1 MHVLKDQSS
10 VTAKDITIHA
20 GDKVPD
26 ASAFGASATDEDG
39 KAIGV
44 TVDTSKVNNEVAGT
58 YPVKITAADGQTK
71 EVNVIVLPKETP
83 DNGNDSNHNGQNSD
97 NVNDSNHNGKASDNG
112 KSSDHDSQNKET
124 NLNGNNQDQQS
135 KENSNNN
142 QKSGTLPNT
151 GQQNASLLELIGA
164 SILGFLGLI
173 GFKKFKKN

>member
-1 MHVLKDQSS
+1 MTVSVDDKNQQGGLANEPGDYDVTFTIANGLKIKKTLHILKDQSS
-10 VTAKDITIHA
+10 VTAKDITIHV

-26 ASAFGASATDEDG
+26 ASAFGASVTDED
-39 KAIGV
+39 
-44 TVDTSKVNNEVAGT
+44 
-58 YPVKITAADGQTK
+58 
-71 EVNVIVLPKETP
+71 
-83 DNGNDSNHNGQNSD
+83 GNDSNHNGQNSD
-97 NVNDSNHNGKASDNG
+97 NGNDSNHNGKVSDNG
-112 KSSDHDSQNKET
+112 KASDHDSQNKET

-164 SILGFLGLI
+164 SILEFLGLI

>member
-1 MHVLKDQSS
+1 MIVSVDDKNQQGELANEPGDYDVTFTIANGLKIKKTLHVLKDRSS
-10 VTAKDITIHA
+10 VTAKDITIHV

-26 ASAFGASATDEDG
+26 ASAFGASVTDED
-39 KAIGV
+39 
-44 TVDTSKVNNEVAGT
+44 
-58 YPVKITAADGQTK
+58 
-71 EVNVIVLPKETP
+71 
-83 DNGNDSNHNGQNSD
+83 GNDSNHNGQNSD
-97 NVNDSNHNGKASDNG
+97 NGNDSNHNGKVSDNG
-112 KSSDHDSQNKET
+112 KASDHDSQNKET

-164 SILGFLGLI
+164 SILEFLGLI